1 MTIMNRSSTIRLARY
16 PATIRFCK
24 SPLWLAAASIAVAC
38 SASVALADSAGI
50 TFSQGDKF
58 AQKDGASLYANV
70 CAACHLDKGQVAVG
84 AGRYPAL
91 AKNANLESGGYPV
104 TIVLHGQNGMPPVGQ
119 MMSDD
124 QVAAVVN
131 YVRTNFGNNY
141 TDAVTAQDV
150 KDAR

>member
-1 MTIMNRSSTIRLARY
+1 MRFHVPCRVFLA
-16 PATIRFCK
+16 F
-24 SPLWLAAASIAVAC
+24 LF
-38 SASVALADSAGI
+38 ALAVTPDSLADPPGA
-50 TFSQGDKF
+50 TLSQGFKF
-58 AQKDGASLYANV
+58 NEQTGEALYINV
-70 CAACHLDKGQVAVG
+70 CQACHMSKGEGAVG

-91 AKNANLESGGYPV
+91 ANNENLKAGGYP
-104 TIVLHGQNGMPPVGQ
+104 IHAVLHGQKGMSPFGR

-131 YVRTNFGNNY
+131 YVRTHFGNNY